1 MTKSGQ
7 IFGFDFRHLAL
18 DGSKNGQP
26 EFCIWFRSCGTGLPE
41 ALFRR
46 GEVPG
51 GQMAFMSSNRGFF
64 SEKKATPPSRWQVLN
79 VPLQAASQFLM
90 QRSQK
95 FSTVG
100 FSDYFR
106 QMCPLIFSQVFST
119 GLGYRFYFSDQVP
132 PPLFQGL
139 GTFQKGGGGSRG
151 RRKRWSQSFFLQPH
165 QPVADGCMQ
174 HFPLFA
180 YNGSGGLPNLFSP
193 RCLAFASPTVSMR
206 SSSIFAFDV
215 DRCDHP
221 WPFSDLP
228 HKRTGIAWKGPFSFP
243 FLCIFCFAPF
253 VCSLEI
259 PRHAQKA

>member
-100 FSDYFR
+100 FSDYLR
-106 QMCPLIFSQVFST
+106 QICPLIFSQVFST

-139 GTFQKGGGGSRG
+139 GTFQKGGGAPGVDV
-151 RRKRWSQSFFLQPH
+151 K
-165 QPVADGCMQ
+165 
-174 HFPLFA
+174 
-180 YNGSGGLPNLFSP
+180 GGLKAFSFSLISRWPMGACNISPFLPIMDLAVCPISFPQGAWPLPLRPSQCEAARFSP
-193 RCLAFASPTVSMR
+193 ST
-206 SSSIFAFDV
+206 
-215 DRCDHP
+215 
-221 WPFSDLP
+221 
-228 HKRTGIAWKGPFSFP
+228 
-243 FLCIFCFAPF
+243 
-253 VCSLEI
+253 
-259 PRHAQKA
+259 

>member
-100 FSDYFR
+100 FFR
-106 QMCPLIFSQVFST
+106 LSSTNLSLDFQPGIF
-119 GLGYRFYFSDQVP
+119 YRTRLSV
-132 PPLFQGL
+132 LFQWPGPAPSIP
-139 GTFQKGGGGSRG
+139 GVGYISKRGGGSRG

-228 HKRTGIAWKGPFSFP
+228 HKWNGIAWKGPFSFP